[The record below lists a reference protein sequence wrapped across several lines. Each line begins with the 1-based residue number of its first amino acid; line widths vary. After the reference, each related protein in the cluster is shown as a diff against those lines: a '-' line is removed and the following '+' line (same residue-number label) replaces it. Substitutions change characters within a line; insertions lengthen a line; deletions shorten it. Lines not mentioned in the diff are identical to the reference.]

1 MDYIRI
7 VHMLA
12 IGRLVLLVEFNTGLA
27 LLIIISFM
35 PGLRYWFR
43 FTYTGL
49 DILPSL

>member
-12 IGRLVLLVEFNTGLA
+12 IGRLVLLAEFSTGLA

-35 PGLRYWFR
+35 PGLWYWFR
-43 FTYTGL
+43 FTDTGL